1 MRKIR
6 LTSLFTALVL
16 AVCTVSFP
24 GTVFA
29 ANSTLSSQEKLSH
42 VLSESN
48 SGNSQGGHSFE
59 TRGVET
65 RGVETRGAK
74 SLAIKTTL
82 KDIASGLR
90 GGSEKL
96 IKFAGKALDKQA
108 VKVLSKNLDFV
119 ADAIDGVPRIPDLAE
134 HVVKEKPFY
143 ALRPLDHGN
152 AMVISDA
159 VTTLVSAVV
168 L

>member
-24 GTVFA
+24 GKAFA

-42 VLSESN
+42 VLPESN
-48 SGNSQGGHSFE
+48 SGNSQGGHSF
-59 TRGVET
+59 
-65 RGVETRGAK
+65 ETRGAK

-90 GGSEKL
+90 SGGEKL

-108 VKVLSKNLDFV
+108 VKVLRKNLDFV
-119 ADAIDGVPRIPDLAE
+119 ADSIDGVARIPDLAE
-134 HVVKEKPFY
+134 HVVKEKLLY
-143 ALRPLDHGN
+143 ALRPLGHGN

>member
-24 GTVFA
+24 GTAFA

-59 TRGVET
+59 TRG
-65 RGVETRGAK
+65 AK
-74 SLAIKTTL
+74 AFVIKTTL
-82 KDIASGLR
+82 KSIAFGLR
-90 GGSEKL
+90 GGGEEFIKL
-96 IKFAGKALDKQA
+96 AGKALDKQA

-143 ALRPLDHGN
+143 ALRPLGHGN
-152 AMVISDA
+152 AMVISDT
-159 VTTLVSAVV
+159 VTTLVLAVV

>member
-24 GTVFA
+24 GTAFA

-48 SGNSQGGHSFE
+48 SGNSQGSHSF
-59 TRGVET
+59 
-65 RGVETRGAK
+65 ETRGAK

-119 ADAIDGVPRIPDLAE
+119 ADAIDGVARIPDLAE
-134 HVVKEKPFY
+134 HVVKEKLFY
-143 ALRPLDHGN
+143 ALRPLGHGN
-152 AMVISDA
+152 AVVISDA
-159 VTTLVSAVV
+159 VTR
-168 L
+168 

>member
-1 MRKIR
+1 M
-6 LTSLFTALVL
+6 
-16 AVCTVSFP
+16 
-24 GTVFA
+24 
-29 ANSTLSSQEKLSH
+29 
-42 VLSESN
+42 LSESN
-48 SGNSQGGHSFE
+48 SGNSQGGHSF
-59 TRGVET
+59 ET

-108 VKVLSKNLDFV
+108 VKVLRKNLDFV
-119 ADAIDGVPRIPDLAE
+119 ADAIGGVARIPDLSE

-143 ALRPLDHGN
+143 ALRSLDHGN
-152 AMVISDA
+152 AVVTSDA
-159 VTTLVSAVV
+159 VTALVSAVV

>member
-24 GTVFA
+24 GTAFA

-65 RGVETRGAK
+65 RGAK

-82 KDIASGLR
+82 KGIAFGLR
-90 GGSEKL
+90 SGGEEF

-108 VKVLSKNLDFV
+108 VKVLRKNLDFV
-119 ADAIDGVPRIPDLAE
+119 ADAIDGVARIPDLAE
-134 HVVKEKPFY
+134 HVVKEKLLY
-143 ALRPLDHGN
+143 ALRPLGHGN
-152 AMVISDA
+152 AVVISDA

>member
-1 MRKIR
+1 M
-6 LTSLFTALVL
+6 L
-16 AVCTVSFP
+16 P
-24 GTVFA
+24 
-29 ANSTLSSQEKLSH
+29 
-42 VLSESN
+42 ESN

-59 TRGVET
+59 TRG
-65 RGVETRGAK
+65 AK

-82 KDIASGLR
+82 NGIAFGLR
-90 GGSEKL
+90 GGGEKL

-108 VKVLSKNLDFV
+108 VKVLRKNLDFV
-119 ADAIDGVPRIPDLAE
+119 ADAIDGVARIPDLAE

-143 ALRPLDHGN
+143 AFYALRSLGHGN